1 MPAKS
6 RLHASMWAVVGLLSA
21 LSGLVPFVACAA
33 EPVRVSSIMDLSGP
47 VATLGQYAKRGAD
60 VALKEINESGGIN
73 GRPLELVSFNSESK
87 PDLATSLGIRAISQP
102 DILGMI
108 GGNFGSTQYA
118 LSALAEKQK
127 MPLATPTGLVTEEQ
141 RSWKY
146 TFFTLV
152 ESSDTA
158 KAMLTY
164 AKSKG
169 YKKLAI
175 MRLEREYGELGSKFL
190 RRFAPD
196 YGVDVVAEER
206 GADAD
211 RDFTA
216 QLSKIRDANADFIV
230 VWFANPGGSLLLK
243 NAKQI
248 GLTVPMIA
256 PPSMDSAA
264 TVKLAGDAAEGL
276 ILAAQIAGGEPLPRQ
291 ALFAKGYAQAFPA
304 TPEANSF
311 EAAGYDAVKIV
322 ALALRRIEPPYT
334 REKLRDSLSTLNYDG
349 AGSILH
355 YSTTKNDPN
364 ADAIVLTQIKGGR
377 FVLVR

>member
-1 MPAKS
+1 MPMKS
-6 RLHASMWAVVGLLSA
+6 WLCSVFGPAAVA
-21 LSGLVPFVACAA
+21 LSVLTGVVPFVACAA
-33 EPVRVSSIMDLSGP
+33 EPVLIGSVMDLSGP

-60 VALKEINESGGIN
+60 IALKEINDSGGIN
-73 GRPLELVSFNSESK
+73 GRPLEFVSFNSESK
-87 PDLATSLGIRAISQP
+87 PDLATSLGIRVISQP
-102 DILGMI
+102 EIVGMI

-127 MPLATPTGLVTEEQ
+127 IPLSTPTGLVTEEQ

-158 KAMLTY
+158 KAMLNY
-164 AKSKG
+164 AKTKG

-175 MRLEREYGELGSKFL
+175 MRLEREYGELGAKFL
-190 RRFAPD
+190 RKFAAD
-196 YGVDVVAEER
+196 YGVEVVAEER

-248 GLTVPMIA
+248 GITVPMIA
-256 PPSMDSAA
+256 PPSMDSVA

-291 ALFAKGYAQAFPA
+291 GPFAKGYAAAFPA

-322 ALALRRIEPPYT
+322 ALALKRIEPPYT
-334 REKLRDSLSTLNYDG
+334 REKLRDSLSTLSYEG
-349 AGSILH
+349 AGSILR
-355 YSTTKNDPN
+355 YSATKNDPS
-364 ADAIVLTQIKGGR
+364 ADAIILTQIKNGK

>member
-1 MPAKS
+1 VSIKKFLDS
-6 RLHASMWAVVGLLSA
+6 NFRSIAVVLSI
-21 LSGLVPFVACAA
+21 LTGFVPFGARAD
-33 EPVRVSSIMDLSGP
+33 EPVRVASILDLSGP

-60 VALKEINESGGIN
+60 IALKEINDAGGIN
-73 GRPLELVSFNSESK
+73 GRPLEFVSFNSESK
-87 PDLATSLGIRAISQP
+87 PDLATSLGIRVISQP
-102 DILGMI
+102 DILAMI

-118 LSALAEKQK
+118 LSALAEKHK
-127 MPLATPTGLVTEEQ
+127 IPLSTPTGLVTEEQ
-141 RSWKY
+141 RTWKY

-158 KAMLTY
+158 RAMLDY
-164 AKSKG
+164 AKTKG

-175 MRLEREYGELGSKFL
+175 MRLEREYGELGAKFL
-190 RRFAPD
+190 RKFAPG
-196 YGVDVVAEER
+196 YGVEVVAEER
-206 GADAD
+206 GADSD

-248 GLTVPMIA
+248 GIAVPMIA

-291 ALFAKGYAQAFPA
+291 QTFAKGYSAAFPT

-322 ALALRRIEPPYT
+322 ALALKRIEPPYT

-355 YSTTKNDPN
+355 YSATKNDPT
-364 ADAIVLTQIKGGR
+364 ADAIILTQIKNGK

>member
-1 MPAKS
+1 M
-6 RLHASMWAVVGLLSA
+6 
-21 LSGLVPFVACAA
+21 
-33 EPVRVSSIMDLSGP
+33 
-47 VATLGQYAKRGAD
+47 
-60 VALKEINESGGIN
+60 
-73 GRPLELVSFNSESK
+73 
-87 PDLATSLGIRAISQP
+87 
-102 DILGMI
+102 
-108 GGNFGSTQYA
+108 
-118 LSALAEKQK
+118 
-127 MPLATPTGLVTEEQ
+127 TEEQ

-158 KAMLTY
+158 RAILNY

-175 MRLEREYGELGSKFL
+175 MRLEREYGELGAKFL
-190 RRFAPD
+190 RKFASD
-196 YGVDVVAEER
+196 YGVEVVAEER

-248 GLTVPMIA
+248 GITIPMIA

-264 TVKLAGDAAEGL
+264 TVKLAGDAAEGTDL
-276 ILAAQIAGGEPLPRQ
+276 GRTDRWRRTASPPGAVRQ
-291 ALFAKGYAQAFPA
+291 GLCRRRSQQAR
-304 TPEANSF
+304 
-311 EAAGYDAVKIV
+311 
-322 ALALRRIEPPYT
+322 LRT
-334 REKLRDSLSTLNYDG
+334 RSKLRDMMRLKLWHLRCGGSNRPIRGRNCAIRCRPSITTARDLSCII
-349 AGSILH
+349 ARR
-355 YSTTKNDPN
+355 KNDPA
-364 ADAIVLTQIKGGR
+364 ADAIVLTQIKNGT

>member
-1 MPAKS
+1 MLIKQ
-6 RLHASMWAVVGLLSA
+6 AVHSFLRAALTVSVAVLLATSIA
-21 LSGLVPFVACAA
+21 QAA
-33 EPVRVSSIMDLSGP
+33 DPIRIGSIMDLSGP

-60 VALKEINESGGIN
+60 IALKEINDGGGIN
-73 GRPLELVSFNSESK
+73 GHPLEFVSLNSESK
-87 PDLATSLGIRAISQP
+87 PDLATSLGLRIIAQT
-102 DILGMI
+102 DIVAMI

-118 LSALAEKQK
+118 LSALAEKNK
-127 MPLATPTGLVTEEQ
+127 MPLSTPTGIVTDEQ

-152 ESSDTA
+152 ESGDTA
-158 KAMLTY
+158 KAMLAF

-169 YKKLAI
+169 YKRVAI

-190 RRFAPD
+190 RKFAAD
-196 YGVDVVAEER
+196 YGVEIVAEER

-216 QLSKIRDANADFIV
+216 QLSKLRDATPDLIV

-248 GLTVPMIA
+248 GITTPLIS

-264 TVKLAGDAAEGL
+264 TVKLAGDAADGL
-276 ILAAQIAGGEPLPRQ
+276 VLAAQIAGSEVLPRQ
-291 ALFAKGYAQAFPA
+291 QQFAKEYAAAYPA
-304 TPEANSF
+304 TPEPNSF
-311 EAAGYDAVKIV
+311 EAAGYDAVKVV
-322 ALALRRIEPPYT
+322 ALALDKISPPYS
-334 REKLRDSLSTLNYDG
+334 REKVRDSLNSLDYEG
-349 AGSILH
+349 AGSIVH
-355 YSTTKNDPN
+355 YKKKNDPG
-364 ADAIVLTQIKGGR
+364 ADAIVLTQIKDGR